1 MVKSAAED
9 LYRALA
15 AACTI
20 HAEHQT
26 HFSLKPVWKGSTP
39 HICFSIAFRQR
50 VAGEN
55 AGRGH
60 QTLWLNVESVVA
72 GSIRNATPNGLEK
85 LSAIPQITK
94 RRRDSPPPP
103 TFELEKKR
111 PRRVLLRSPAL
122 AAPVNPPL
130 GPMLQNLCTQSNFCN
145 QLQNVLAQPSVGP
158 KPEHCIGF
166 LECTAHSKHLVY
178 VHNQPPSASS
188 GRRDTLMSLMELLS
202 ACQEQVYAGEPTFS
216 PFERVRLAKELATA
230 VLQFHATPWLKGS
243 WSSSDV
249 FLHRV
254 DPETFQAISHINEP
268 YLNVSV
274 KGLDGTISGAPT
286 MQNRTLIRNSFL
298 FGLGVMLLELAHEA
312 PLRSLR
318 KAADAAA
325 NDQNAEYY
333 TADRVRLSVSRLL
346 GGRYAEVARKCI
358 QCDFGRGS
366 DLNDVSLQECFYRDV
381 VCELEELERKL
392 REFGLGT

>member
-20 HAEHQT
+20 HAEHQA

-39 HICFSIAFRQR
+39 HICFNIAFRQR
-50 VAGEN
+50 ISSQNEGWS
-55 AGRGH
+55 H
-60 QTLWLNVESVVA
+60 QTLWFNVESVVT
-72 GSIRNATPNGLEK
+72 GSIRNATPNGLGK
-85 LSAIPQITK
+85 ISTIPQTAK
-94 RRRDSPPPP
+94 RPRDSPEPPV
-103 TFELEKKR
+103 FKLEKKR
-111 PRRVLLRSPAL
+111 SKCVLLPSPAP
-122 AAPVNPPL
+122 AGHVIPPL

-145 QLQNVLAQPSVGP
+145 QLQNVLAQPSVGVGP
-158 KPEHCIGF
+158 GHCIGF
-166 LECTAHSKHLVY
+166 LEYSADSKHLVY
-178 VHNQPPSASS
+178 AHSQVPSASS
-188 GRRDTLMSLMELLS
+188 GRKNTLTSLMELLS
-202 ACQEQVYAGEPTFS
+202 TCQEQACTEETMFS

-249 FLHRV
+249 YLHRV
-254 DPETFQAISHINEP
+254 DPKTFQAISHINEL

-274 KGLDGTISGAPT
+274 RGLDGTISGASV
-286 MQNRTLIRNSFL
+286 MQSRTLIRNPFL

-325 NDQNAEYY
+325 NDQNTEYY

-366 DLNDVSLQECFYRDV
+366 DLNDVTLQECFYRDV